1 MRIGVAQLGAR
12 RHYAIPGIFE
22 RAGVLERFFTD
33 SYSGDKPFLRW
44 LLAALPRRVRP
55 HAVDRWLGRAEP
67 TLPAEK
73 VVSFEVFGWRY
84 AWAQRRARDAVA
96 LRRVFAEYGE
106 SFDRLVLCHGLG
118 EADTV
123 YGFNGAALELFE
135 AVKVRGLRCILEQT
149 MAPHRFHDRILRE
162 ELARWPGWQPDLVL
176 PDADACPLVAREEA
190 EWQRAEL
197 ILCGSPF
204 VVEALR
210 ACGGPAERCAVVPY
224 GVDPGRFAVPDRRH
238 PGPGERLRVVFVGE
252 VGLRKGAPDLLEA
265 LRLLGPRRVEARLVG
280 GVRLLR
286 ERLAPY
292 AEVARFEGAVPRSRM
307 RELFAWA
314 EVFVLPSLCEGSA
327 TATYEAL
334 AAGLPVVATPNTGSV
349 VRDGVEGFLV
359 PIRSPEAIAD
369 RLERLASDRERLA
382 AMSAAARSRAAE
394 FSWDRYGERLVAAI
408 RSKDLPERKGTGN
421 KLLRPSAWCGKVN
434 VRFGDGVRN

>member
-1 MRIGVAQLGAR
+1 MRVAVAQLGAR
-12 RHYAIPGIFE
+12 RHYAVPLIFE

-33 SYSGDKPFLRW
+33 SYSGDKPFLRG
-44 LLAALPRRVRP
+44 LLAALPRSVRP

-73 VVSFEVFGWRY
+73 VVSFERFGWHY
-84 AWAQRRARDAVA
+84 AQAQRRARDPAA
-96 LRRVFAEYGE
+96 LRRVFADYAER
-106 SFDRLVLCHGLG
+106 FDRLVLRHGLG

-135 AVKVRGLRCILEQT
+135 VAKARGLRCIVEQT
-149 MAPHRFHDRILRE
+149 IAPQRFHDRIVRE

-176 PDADACPLVAREEA
+176 PDGDACPLAAREEA
-190 EWQRAEL
+190 EWAKADL

-210 ACGGPAERCAVVPY
+210 ACGGPAERCVVVPY
-224 GVDPGRFAVPDRRH
+224 GVDPDRFAVPDRLRR
-238 PGPGERLRVVFVGE
+238 GAGERLRVLFVGE

-265 LRLLGPRRVEARLVG
+265 LRQLGPGRVEARLVG
-280 GVRLLR
+280 GMRLAR
-286 ERLAPY
+286 ERLGPY

-314 EVFVLPSLCEGSA
+314 DVFVLPSLCEGSA

-359 PIRSPEAIAD
+359 PIRSPEAIA
-369 RLERLASDRERLA
+369 ERLDFY
-382 AMSAAARSRAAE
+382 AARPGQLLEMRRAARDRAE
-394 FSWDRYGERLVAAI
+394 QFSQRAYEKRLIQALSGARPDQ
-408 RSKDLPERKGTGN
+408 RSGAPVEA
-421 KLLRPSAWCGKVN
+421 SAP
-434 VRFGDGVRN
+434 